1 MMDNT
6 NINDTITVMTQNTAT
21 TSNINWWMWIA
32 IAELIIIA
40 IIIFMKTK
48 STKTITTTRKSD
60 SPIDF
65 DNILN
70 SSFNAH
76 KLYGELIKKCHP
88 DRYPADAEKNRI
100 ATELSF
106 KIAQNKNNYKKLQE
120 LKQEAIQKLNINFN
134 D

>member
-6 NINDTITVMTQNTAT
+6 NISDTITVMTQNTAT

-40 IIIFMKTK
+40 IIIFLKAK
-48 STKTITTTRKSD
+48 SNKTINATRKSD
-60 SPIDF
+60 STIDF

-70 SSFNAH
+70 SSFHAR

-88 DRYPADAEKNRI
+88 DRYPADFDKNRI